1 MENGGLFNTSHFA
14 ALLLNR
20 FTGGGMEA
28 VTATG
33 TMARNPVTHLTPAKF
48 LSRSKLRIGL
58 AVAAAFLGGIAAA
71 PLPWPDLI
79 PRRGHFI
86 SGKPS
91 SAAQDPQR
99 RMPRGLL
106 PRVGGQ

>member
-1 MENGGLFNTSHFA
+1 VGGATSAVFEKMLFNTSHFA

-48 LSRSKLRIGL
+48 LSSSKLRLGL
-58 AVAAAFLGGIAAA
+58 AVAAAFLAAA
-71 PLPWPDLI
+71 LRLL
-79 PRRGHFI
+79 RYRGPI
-86 SGKPS
+86 
-91 SAAQDPQR
+91 
-99 RMPRGLL
+99 
-106 PRVGGQ
+106 